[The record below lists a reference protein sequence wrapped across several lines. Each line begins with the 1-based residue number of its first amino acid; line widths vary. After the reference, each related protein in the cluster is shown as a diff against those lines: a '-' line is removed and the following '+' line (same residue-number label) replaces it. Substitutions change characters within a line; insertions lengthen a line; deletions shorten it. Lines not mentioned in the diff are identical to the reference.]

1 MKTSS
6 LALIVIAIVIVVSL
20 VAVWFY
26 PSLNDF
32 MASNAMWNGIKAF
45 TNEFQV
51 ADIDSLDN
59 LGDKTGNN
67 ILISI
72 PYTPYNDNDLAAIK
86 QFVNDGN
93 TLILMDDFGYGNSIL
108 EYLGTPIRFNH
119 NIVLDPLFCYKNEYF
134 PRITDFSSDMKEQ
147 GIKAVA
153 FNHATVLDQ
162 VNESQALA
170 WSSSSSFLDINK
182 NGVKD
187 KNEPAGPFAVAAEFQ
202 VGKGTVKLVSD
213 PSIIINTMV
222 EQNDNHQFTRYLIER
237 NGNPESIILDRSHL
251 SKTPLDSSKIGLQA
265 VRNFM
270 SNPYIMIGLIALIFV
285 IVTRFTLK
293 KGELLD

>member
-32 MASNAMWNGIKAF
+32 MASNAMWNGI
-45 TNEFQV
+45 TEQFQV

-67 ILISI
+67 ILIII
-72 PYTPYNDNDLAAIK
+72 PYMPYNDNDLASIK

-119 NIVLDPLFCYKNEYF
+119 NIVLDPLFCYKNAYF
-134 PRITDFSSDMKEQ
+134 PRITDFSSEIKEQ
-147 GIKAVA
+147 GIKAIA
-153 FNHATVLDQ
+153 FNHATILSQ
-162 VNESQALA
+162 VNESQTLA
-170 WSSSSSFLDINK
+170 WSSSSSFLDTNK
-182 NGVKD
+182 NGTKD

-202 VGKGTVKLVSD
+202 IGKGTVKLVSD

-222 EQNDNHQFTRYLIER
+222 EQNDNNQFTKYLIGS
-237 NGNPESIILDRSHL
+237 NGNSGSIMLDRSHL
-251 SKTPLDSSKIGLQA
+251 SKTPLDSSKISLLSFKEFIA
-265 VRNFM
+265 
-270 SNPYIMIGLIALIFV
+270 NPYVIIGLVAIIFI
-285 IVTRFTLK
+285 IVTRFTLR
-293 KGELLD
+293 KGELFD